1 MAPARHCTC
10 GAARQRAYWHAEDHS
25 LHLAIRPVHI
35 VVLVCI
41 MAAWSFN
48 FIVMKWG
55 VQDIPPLL
63 FVALRFAVVAL
74 LLVPFAPLPRGRWR
88 QLLLLSTTLGTV
100 HFACMFT
107 GIVLTPASTTVL
119 IQQLQVPAASLL
131 AALFLGDRLGWRRFA
146 GLMLTLAGT
155 VVVLGEPDL
164 TSPWWSQGLVLAAA
178 LCWAVATIQI
188 KLLHGVPPVT
198 LNGWMALFAVPQL
211 LLLSFLLEDGQAAA
225 LAAFSWGSVLVIL
238 YNSVVVVVVGY
249 GTWYWMLKR
258 YDVNQAMPFTLL
270 MPLFGVLFAALFL
283 DEPMG
288 WGLLAGG
295 IVTLIG
301 VGLTVVNQRRATA
314 EAEAE
319 TERA

>member
-1 MAPARHCTC
+1 MAAAQHCTC
-10 GAARQRAYWHAEDHS
+10 SAERWRAYWQVEDLA
-25 LHLAIRPVHI
+25 LHLAIRPLHI
-35 VVLVCI
+35 VVLVAI

-55 VQDIPPLL
+55 VAQMPPLL

-74 LLVPFAPLPRGRWR
+74 VLVPFAPLPRGRWWP
-88 QLLLLSTTLGTV
+88 LFLLSVTLATV
-100 HFACMFT
+100 HFAFMFT

-146 GLMLTLAGT
+146 GLVLTLAGT
-155 VVVLGEPDL
+155 VVVLGQPDL
-164 TSPWWSQGLVLAAA
+164 TSPWWSQALILGAA

-188 KLLHGVPPVT
+188 KLLHGVPPIT
-198 LNGWMALFAVPQL
+198 LNAWMALFAVPQL

-225 LAAFSWGSVLVIL
+225 LAAFSWESVLVIL

-249 GTWYWMLKR
+249 GIWYWMLKR

-270 MPLFGVLFAALFL
+270 MPPFGVLFAALFL
-283 DEPMG
+283 GEPMG
-288 WGLLAGG
+288 WELLVGG
-295 IVTLIG
+295 IITLIG
-301 VGLTVVNQRRATA
+301 VGLTIVNQRRSTA